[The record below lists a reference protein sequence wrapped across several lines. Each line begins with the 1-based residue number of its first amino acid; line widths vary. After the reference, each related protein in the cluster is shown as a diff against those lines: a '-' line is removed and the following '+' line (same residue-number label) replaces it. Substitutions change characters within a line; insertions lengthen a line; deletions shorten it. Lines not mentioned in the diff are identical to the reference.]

1 MKSSWKKQRLA
12 TKKRSIKRSRHIKQE
27 FEKFVIKFIDD
38 IRYIRNGLYRAVKK
52 VINGLSGSYNK
63 QKIEVVE

>member
-1 MKSSWKKQRLA
+1 MKSSWKKQRFA

-38 IRYIRNGLYRAVKK
+38 IKYIRNGLYRAVKK
-52 VINGLSGSYNK
+52 VINGLSGTYNK

>member
-52 VINGLSGSYNK
+52 VINGLSSSYK
-63 QKIEVVE
+63 QKIEVI

>member
-1 MKSSWKKQRLA
+1 MKSCFKKQRLA

-52 VINGLSGSYNK
+52 VINGLSGTYNK
-63 QKIEVVE
+63 QKIEVV